1 MKEVT
6 DDIWKYWDAGE
17 WVCVTTNG
25 IIKNDGT
32 AVMGKGIAKQAADK
46 FPGLPKQLAWKLDRF
61 GNHVYAFLP
70 YRIFTFPTKHDW
82 RDPSKMEL
90 ILRSC
95 AELRQMS
102 AGKVY
107 LPRPGCS
114 NGGLDWNEVRPLV
127 HAALPEDWFVLV
139 SLPEES

>member
-1 MKEVT
+1 MIEIT
-6 DDIWKYWDAGE
+6 GDIWHYWNQNE

-25 IIKNDGT
+25 IVKNDGA
-32 AVMGKGIAKQAADK
+32 AVMGAGVALQAAEQ
-46 FPGLPKQLAWKLDRF
+46 FPGLPRQLAWKLKTF

-70 YRIFTFPTKHDW
+70 YRVFTFPTKHDW
-82 RDPSKMEL
+82 KDPSKVEL
-90 ILRSC
+90 ILQSC

-114 NGGLDWNEVRPLV
+114 NGGLDWNEVKPLMQ
-127 HAALPEDWFVLV
+127 AALPEDWFIVV
-139 SLPEES
+139 SLPGE